1 MTDALTQTTAA
12 AISTADRKLAYK
24 FAERLEAIEKA
35 SVEFCMDLAEAV
47 DSRIEGSQNSFLTFA
62 CPRIPI
68 KTAKSMVVAGRETA
82 RAIAAGRPATF
93 YGWAT
98 YEKIAQLPEEHKDWA
113 YEEPRSKREIQ
124 AFKKS
129 LKTPTQPTQSTTIN
143 DQPTEL
149 PVCPPL
155 LSMVPDLEPQL
166 EARLTEVNGVP
177 MGTDQQRSLAE
188 HWHNVEQSDAPDSY
202 KQAQFLLSQLDVLL
216 SGARRDGWSEHH
228 YAALFQDLESYAKS
242 CEAASRD
249 YRGRVEAECE
259 ARFAGTISRI
269 DGGVALPC

>member
-12 AISTADRKLAYK
+12 SLSLVTREDCINAAQNALRDYKATMLCVTEHWCKPESEGGLGLPIEELAEELGKAPRTLKEYRTELYKLG
-24 FAERLEAIEKA
+24 RLE
-35 SVEFCMDLAEAV
+35 
-47 DSRIEGSQNSFLTFA
+47 
-62 CPRIPI
+62 
-68 KTAKSMVVAGRETA
+68 KTETRGRVAG
-82 RAIAAGRPATF
+82 
-93 YGWAT
+93 
-98 YEKIAQLPEEHKDWA
+98 
-113 YEEPRSKREIQ
+113 SKVLSGIPD
-124 AFKKS
+124 KKS
-129 LKTPTQPTQSTTIN
+129 QPTTTPTTIN

-155 LSMVPDLEPQL
+155 LSVVPDLEPQP
-166 EARLTEVNGVP
+166 EASLAEVNGVP

-188 HWHNVEQSDAPDSY
+188 HWHNVEHSDAPDSY

-216 SGARRDGWSEHH
+216 SGARRDGWSERH

-249 YRGRVEAECE
+249 YRNRVEAECE